1 MAFVY
6 YSPHNFLFPSIKEFF
21 SFLQKTCKVV
31 CLLQTLKYNSWLIPS
46 KPAFAGEKLAVYL
59 F

>member
-1 MAFVY
+1 MASVY
-6 YSPHNFLFPSIKEFF
+6 YSPPNVLFPSIKEFSF

-31 CLLQTLKYNSWLIPS
+31 CLLQTLKCNSEVQPTFS
-46 KPAFAGEKLAVYL
+46 GEKLAVYL